1 MIKKILVF
9 EVNGIRSTIPKSYK
23 EEPTKEQVL
32 TDIKEWF
39 FENHYMWFAVK
50 ENGVET
56 NIEDWINE

>member
-9 EVNGIRSTIPKSYK
+9 EVDGVRSTIPKSYK

-32 TDIKEWF
+32 SDIKEWF
-39 FENHYMWFAVK
+39 FENHHMWFAVK

-56 NIEDWINE
+56 NLEDWMND